1 MENNINN
8 FTRVMYL
15 KHELVNTKIDQLIEK
30 YYDTEKFISFLD
42 DVKLMNEVDTC
53 FLLLD
58 DSFINKIE
66 KISMTQRF
74 NIKNEKYISLI
85 NDFICYTND
94 LQHYPENKKN
104 ILLNNYL
111 AYHEDVRQLYF
122 NDHND
127 FIYALGY
134 DANVYDSLQEGNL
147 DNLDET
153 LFFGSTN
160 YFLETIPELYQNP
173 TYINLTISK
182 LKQMSKRYNIF
193 NFTKKRNIQITI
205 ENFQKVKSRKEE

>member
-1 MENNINN
+1 MDNNIKN

-15 KHELVNTKIDQLIEK
+15 KRELVNTKIDQLIEK

-42 DVKLMNEVDTC
+42 DIKLMNEMDTC

-111 AYHEDVRQLYF
+111 AYHEDVRQL
-122 NDHND
+122 D
-127 FIYALGY
+127 FTNHEDFVYTLGY
-134 DANVYDSLQEGNL
+134 DANVYDSLQE

-193 NFTKKRNIQITI
+193 KFTKKRNIQITI

>member
-42 DVKLMNEVDTC
+42 DVKLMNEVDSC

-127 FIYALGY
+127 FIYTLGY
-134 DANVYDSLQEGNL
+134 DANVYDSLLKGNL
-147 DNLDET
+147 DNLNED
-153 LFFGSTN
+153 LFFGATN

-173 TYINLTISK
+173 TYINLTTAK
-182 LKQMSKRYNIF
+182 LKQMSKKYNIF
-193 NFTKKRNIQITI
+193 KFTKKRNIQITL

>member
-15 KHELVNTKIDQLIEK
+15 KHELVNTKIDKLIEK
-30 YYDTEKFISFLD
+30 YYDTEKFISFLED
-42 DVKLMNEVDTC
+42 IKLMNEMDT

-58 DSFINKIE
+58 ASFIDKIE

-153 LFFGSTN
+153 LFFGATN

>member
-15 KHELVNTKIDQLIEK
+15 KHELVNTKIDKLIEK
-30 YYDTEKFISFLD
+30 YYDTEKFISFLED
-42 DVKLMNEVDTC
+42 IKLMNEMDT

-58 DSFINKIE
+58 ASFIDKIE

-153 LFFGSTN
+153 LFFGATN

-182 LKQMSKRYNIF
+182 LKHMSKRYNIF

>member
-1 MENNINN
+1 MDNNIKN

-15 KHELVNTKIDQLIEK
+15 KRELVNTKIDQLIEK

-42 DVKLMNEVDTC
+42 DIKLMNEMDTC

-111 AYHEDVRQLYF
+111 AYHEDVRQL
-122 NDHND
+122 D
-127 FIYALGY
+127 FTNHEDFVYTLGY
-134 DANVYDSLQEGNL
+134 DANVYDSLQEDNL

-193 NFTKKRNIQITI
+193 KFTKKRNIQITI

>member
-1 MENNINN
+1 M
-8 FTRVMYL
+8 
-15 KHELVNTKIDQLIEK
+15 
-30 YYDTEKFISFLD
+30 
-42 DVKLMNEVDTC
+42 
-53 FLLLD
+53 
-58 DSFINKIE
+58 
-66 KISMTQRF
+66 
-74 NIKNEKYISLI
+74 I

-127 FIYALGY
+127 FIYTLGY
-134 DANVYDSLQEGNL
+134 DANVYDSLLKGNL
-147 DNLDET
+147 DNLNED
-153 LFFGSTN
+153 LFFGATN

-173 TYINLTISK
+173 TYINLTTAK
-182 LKQMSKRYNIF
+182 LKQMSKKYNIF
-193 NFTKKRNIQITI
+193 KFTKKRNIQITL

>member
-15 KHELVNTKIDQLIEK
+15 KHELVNTKIDKLIEK
-30 YYDTEKFISFLD
+30 YYDTEKFISFLED
-42 DVKLMNEVDTC
+42 IKLMNEMDT

-58 DSFINKIE
+58 ASFIDKIE

-111 AYHEDVRQLYF
+111 AYHEDVRQL
-122 NDHND
+122 D
-127 FIYALGY
+127 FTNHEDFVYTLGY
-134 DANVYDSLQEGNL
+134 DANVYDSLQEDNL

-193 NFTKKRNIQITI
+193 KFTKKRNIQITI